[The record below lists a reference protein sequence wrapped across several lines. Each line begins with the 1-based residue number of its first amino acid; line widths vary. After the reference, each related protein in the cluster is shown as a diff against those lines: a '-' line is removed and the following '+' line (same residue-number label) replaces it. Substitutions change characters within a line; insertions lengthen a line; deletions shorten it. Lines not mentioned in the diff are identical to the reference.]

1 MAFQKAGPGQRGRR
15 LFGGIAA
22 AGLIVS
28 VGGGIMGGRDATPTG
43 TVQTRVDGDTT
54 TAKAAAEGKMTAVA
68 TGRVNDINVRDIA
81 GLRGKVRFVDVR
93 EPHEYTGELGH
104 IEGAE
109 LVPLATVGV
118 AMQSWSPED
127 AVVLICRSGGRSG
140 RAAEMLVQSGFKQVM
155 NMAGGMLAYDS
166 ANLPVVR

>member
-22 AGLIVS
+22 AGLIAS
-28 VGGGIMGGRDATPTG
+28 VGGSIMADRDANPAK
-43 TVQTRVDGDTT
+43 TVQTRVEVDAT
-54 TAKAAAEGKMTAVA
+54 TANRAAEGKMTAIA
-68 TGRVNDINVRDIA
+68 TGKVNDISVRDIA
-81 GLRGKVRFVDVR
+81 GMHGKVRFVDVR

-104 IEGAE
+104 IDGAE

-118 AMQSWSPED
+118 AMQSWNPDE

-155 NMAGGMLAYDS
+155 NMAGGMLAYDA